1 MQCFPFRYRRCFG
14 LGAALL
20 LLASCAVKGPA
31 GQARL
36 ATDIQA
42 QPLLSGAAMFPQRTD
57 PVLLGLNTEDLN
69 LTAAKARLKYTPY
82 WHVVSERACF
92 VRHRILK
99 VLQQLHAPTSL
110 QVVPVVESTYDP
122 YALSYSG
129 AMGLWQLMP
138 RTAKGLGIQ
147 ADAAV
152 NGRRHVETSTRAA
165 VTYLQQLH
173 DRFNSWPLAFAAYHM
188 GPNAL
193 ARLLAKHPWQ
203 HGDGLQAMPVPQ
215 VTREYVQNIIG
226 LTVLLDRG
234 EFAFDD
240 PIRTVPV
247 TLHPPVS
254 LALAQQQMGKTNNE
268 LFRLN
273 PGLNRA
279 EYHHTDITIHVP
291 EQEVA
296 DWQNLPPYQ
305 GPSYARVQV
314 KSGDS
319 LWKIARRHHV
329 SLVELKRINHL
340 SGHMLH
346 IGQTLKV
353 PSSSGATLVAG
364 INPLL
369 SNGNRLRYSVRKGD
383 SLWKIA
389 RRFGTT
395 PAAIAKIN
403 HMSLNSHIYPGDKI
417 WVHAH
422 PREG

>member
-1 MQCFPFRYRRCFG
+1 MLYIHVRHIQCIS
-14 LGAALL
+14 LSIALL
-20 LLASCAVKGPA
+20 LLASCAVGPA
-31 GQARL
+31 GGQAHL
-36 ATDIQA
+36 STDIQP

-57 PVLLGLNTEDLN
+57 PVLEGLNVDDLN
-69 LTAAKARLKYTPY
+69 WTAAKAKLKYTPF
-82 WHVVSERACF
+82 WHVVSERSCF
-92 VRHRILK
+92 VRHRILN
-99 VLQQLHAPTSL
+99 VLQQRHAPTSL

-193 ARLLAKHPWQ
+193 ARTLAKHPWQ
-203 HGDGLQAMPVPQ
+203 HADGLQNMPIPQ

-226 LTVLLDRG
+226 LSVLLDRG
-234 EFAFDD
+234 EFTFDD
-240 PIRTVPV
+240 PIHTAPV

-254 LALAQQQMGKTNNE
+254 LAQAQKQLGKTDNE

-279 EYHHTDITIHVP
+279 EYHHTPVTIHVP
-291 EQEVA
+291 EQELA
-296 DWQNLPPYQ
+296 SWKKLPPYK
-305 GPSYARVQV
+305 GPTYARVRV
-314 KSGDS
+314 KRGDS
-319 LWKIARRHHV
+319 LWKIAHRHHV
-329 SLVELKRINHL
+329 SVTELKRINHL
-340 SGHMLH
+340 SSHTLH
-346 IGQTLKV
+346 IGQALKV
-353 PSSSGATLVAG
+353 PSSGGGTLVAS

-395 PAAIAKIN
+395 PAAIARIN

-422 PREG
+422 PHEG

>member
-1 MQCFPFRYRRCFG
+1 
-14 LGAALL
+14 
-20 LLASCAVKGPA
+20 
-31 GQARL
+31 
-36 ATDIQA
+36 
-42 QPLLSGAAMFPQRTD
+42 MFPQQYRD
-57 PVLLGLNTEDLN
+57 PVLEGLNPEDLN
-69 LTAAKARLKYTPY
+69 WTAARAKLKYTPY
-82 WHVVSERACF
+82 WHVVSERSSF

-99 VLQQLHAPTSL
+99 VLQQLQAPTSL
-110 QVVPVVESTYDP
+110 QAVPVVESTYDP

-129 AMGLWQLMP
+129 AVGLWQLMP
-138 RTAKGLGIQ
+138 RTAKGLGVRS
-147 ADAAV
+147 DAAI

-193 ARLLAKHPWQ
+193 ARALSAHPWR
-203 HGDGLQAMPVPQ
+203 HSDGLHRMPIPQ

-226 LTVLLDRG
+226 LAVLLDRG
-234 EFAFDD
+234 EFSFND
-240 PIRTVPV
+240 PIPTVAV
-247 TLHPPVS
+247 TLHPPVN
-254 LALAQQQMGKTNNE
+254 LALAQKQLNQMDNE

-273 PGLNRA
+273 PGLNRV
-279 EYHHTDITIHVP
+279 EYHHTPITIHVP
-291 EQEVA
+291 EQERIS
-296 DWQNLPPYQ
+296 WQGLPSYK
-305 GPSYARVQV
+305 GPTYARVHI

-319 LWKIARRHHV
+319 LWKIAHQHHISV
-329 SLVELKRINHL
+329 AELKRINHL
-340 SGHMLH
+340 PDYTLH
-346 IGQTLKV
+346 IGQVLKI
-353 PSSSGATLVAG
+353 PSSGNGTLLAG
-364 INPLL
+364 LNPLL